1 MSLTNIPHIIKRD
14 SWNSAIEFS
23 VKTRQALQQ
32 LGHLRLGTDA
42 SPTFE
47 GLTLDGLTASQL
59 VQTDVSKQLTSVSDL
74 TNWVSGTANE
84 IDIADD
90 GDGTIT
96 VGIVNPLIVSKGG
109 IGTDTLTNHSL
120 LAGSGTDPITALGVA
135 TNGQIPIGSAGADPV
150 LAALTETAKQV
161 LVTNGAGS
169 ITLSTPQDIDTDSY
183 PVFINTNTA
192 LSPMIMTGGEI
203 SEGTNAGT
211 VKVGALTA
219 MLRTTDS
226 ETGTLT
232 KVTLAEQDN
241 VALAAADV
249 FYNIILTYGEPCTIA
264 TSESSP
270 AGTNAIGIGHCLK
283 EADDTLHYSIA
294 GLRLNDGVRKLH
306 HRASKLRNIEKSS
319 GCAVASTGTRNFTI
333 SSGYF
338 YRGINQYSFS
348 EKDTSD
354 TDTFDYFY
362 YNPTT
367 SAWVKEVK
375 DNNGGAHYTALDNV
389 QYNNVEAGTGL
400 ANLTVN
406 KYTTNWIFVHPDD
419 EHIIVVYGQIN
430 STLTDAEN
438 DDIPANLPP
447 IIDKMGCLL
456 AKVIIRQGSDN
467 LVVENVEYF
476 TFERDITVDHNELA
490 GLQGG
495 QANEYYHLTA
505 AEHTL
510 GAAIMALTPTDSNFI
525 VGDGSTWVAESGA
538 TARTSIG
545 LGIADDVQFNNITG
559 VNLTVSSGEVTC
571 GSINR
576 ASGDLSLEIGGVSS
590 LDIGVTRNRSNV
602 DFYVASGSIIAGVG
616 DTTRGIITAYGPSAG
631 VYGGTLNLYTGADY
645 DDTIDSY
652 YVRAYEDDLQIGGT
666 AGVAITVAGT
676 TVTYAGDVVI
686 TGTATYSSNIIIPD
700 AGWVGS
706 VTTNQAIQIEA
717 DGDIV
722 VPGMLAVTG
731 DVQVTGNIL
740 LMTDNGGVGYSDNS
754 PMLVFNNTDDQVE
767 VTGKLTVSSTA
778 NITGA
783 LTAANYTAANLLTA
797 CATNAGALDFSAASK
812 MLTVEDDAI
821 VSQDYSSDAAPTFG
835 GLDINGAITH
845 DVTFTT
851 GGHIGLIA
859 VTNFSPTANANY
871 ATAAKYVTIHNSAFQ
886 VTNHI
891 TGLVCQVYQA
901 GSGLV
906 ALAKGATFAVVSTGT
921 GNITKAAALM
931 VSSPFFTSTGEITT
945 NYGLWIQDQ
954 SNALVGTAYSI
965 YQEGTDDINM
975 FNAPL
980 ELKERATAQTS
991 IAGYGQIWVKNTTPN
1006 TLWFTDD
1013 GGTDHQIAFV

>member
-1 MSLTNIPHIIKRD
+1 MSLTNPIPQIKRENW
-14 SWNSAIEFS
+14 SSAIEFS
-23 VKTRQALQQ
+23 KKTRQALQQ
-32 LGHLRLGTDA
+32 LAHLRLGVDS
-42 SPTFE
+42 SPTFAS
-47 GLTLDGLTASQL
+47 LTLNDLTATRL
-59 VQTDVSKQLTSVSDL
+59 VQSSSTKELVSVSDL
-74 TNWVSGTANE
+74 TNWIAGTANE
-84 IDIADD
+84 IDITDD
-90 GDGTIT
+90 GDGTVTI
-96 VGIVNPLIVSKGG
+96 GIVNPLIVGKGG
-109 IGTDTLTNHSL
+109 TGAATLTDHSL
-120 LAGSGTDPITALGVA
+120 LVGSGTDPITALGVA
-135 TNGQIPIGSAGADPV
+135 ANGQLPIGSTGADPV
-150 LAALTETAKQV
+150 LATLTETAKQV

-232 KVTLAEQDN
+232 RITLAEQDN
-241 VALAAADV
+241 ITLAAADT
-249 FYNIILTYGEPCTIA
+249 FYNIILTYGDPCTIA

-283 EADDTLHYSIA
+283 EANDTLHYSIA

-338 YRGINQYSFS
+338 YRGINQYFFT

-367 SAWVKEVK
+367 SAWVK

-419 EHIIVVYGQIN
+419 GHIIVLYGQIN

-456 AKVIIRQGSDN
+456 AKVIIQQGSDT
-467 LVVENVEYF
+467 LVVENLEYF

-495 QANEYYHLTA
+495 TTDEYYHMTA

-510 GAAIMALTPTDSNFI
+510 SAAILALTPTDGNFI
-525 VGDGSTWVAESGA
+525 VGDGATWVTESGA
-538 TARTSIG
+538 TVRTSMG
-545 LGIADDVQFNNITG
+545 LGTADNVEFAGITG
-559 VNLTVSSGEVTC
+559 TSLDLSAHEVTC

-576 ASGDLSLEIGGVSS
+576 ATGTLTLEVGGTPQLSLSSTVATFAGTIVAAGGN
-590 LDIGVTRNRSNV
+590 LNLGV
-602 DFYVASGSIIAGVG
+602 D
-616 DTTRGIITAYGPSAG
+616 DTTRGVITAYGPSAG
-631 VYGGTLNLYTGADY
+631 VYGGTLSLHTGAEH
-645 DDTIDSY
+645 DDAIESY

-666 AGVAITVAGT
+666 AGVAVTIAGT

-686 TGTATYSSNIIIPD
+686 TGTATYSSNIIIPND
-700 AGWVGS
+700 GWIGS
-706 VTTNQAIQIEA
+706 VTTNQAIQIA
-717 DGDIV
+717 STGNITIPQRLD
-722 VPGMLAVTG
+722 VTG

-754 PMLVFNNTDDQVE
+754 PMLVFNNADDQVE

-778 NITGA
+778 TVSGDLTVNTNTLHVDSFNAYVGIGTLTPERA
-783 LTAANYTAANLLTA
+783 LHIEDGEIVVKHVGRSRLIFKAYTAGDVEDAPGFDFLKSRGNTIGSDVETHDGDFLGRLIWYGVDSDNDDRVAAKLMIIQDGDSTGSDVPASFEFHTEQANPAGLAARFTILSDGGIVVPYLKSGTTQA
-797 CATNAGALDFSAASK
+797 NAGAAA
-812 MLTVEDDAI
+812 
-821 VSQDYSSDAAPTFG
+821 
-835 GLDINGAITH
+835 
-845 DVTFTT
+845 
-851 GGHIGLIA
+851 
-859 VTNFSPTANANY
+859 
-871 ATAAKYVTIHNSAFQ
+871 
-886 VTNHI
+886 
-891 TGLVCQVYQA
+891 
-901 GSGLV
+901 
-906 ALAKGATFAVVSTGT
+906 
-921 GNITKAAALM
+921 
-931 VSSPFFTSTGEITT
+931 GE
-945 NYGLWIQDQ
+945 LWVD
-954 SNALVGTAYSI
+954 
-965 YQEGTDDINM
+965 TDDSNRI
-975 FNAPL
+975 
-980 ELKERATAQTS
+980 KR
-991 IAGYGQIWVKNTTPN
+991 
-1006 TLWFTDD
+1006 
-1013 GGTDHQIAFV
+1013 GT